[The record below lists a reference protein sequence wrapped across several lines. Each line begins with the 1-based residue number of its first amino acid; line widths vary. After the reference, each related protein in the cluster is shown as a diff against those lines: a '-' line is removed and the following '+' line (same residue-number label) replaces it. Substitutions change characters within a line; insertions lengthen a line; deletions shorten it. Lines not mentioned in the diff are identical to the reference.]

1 MSFISRQNFVEN
13 MKSKNVLHIHLLMST
28 EGGEPYTKKKTTMW
42 PFHAIILDLPSY
54 KRFLIENKLL
64 LGLWFSSLKPNW
76 HAYLK
81 VNQLLIVIFYI
92 KIIVN

>member
-1 MSFISRQNFVEN
+1 

-28 EGGEPYTKKKTTMW
+28 DGGEPYTQKKT
-42 PFHAIILDLPSY
+42 FHAIYLDLPSY
-54 KRFLIENKLL
+54 KRFLIENTLL

-81 VNQLLIVIFYI
+81 INQLLIVIFYI

>member
-1 MSFISRQNFVEN
+1 
-13 MKSKNVLHIHLLMST
+13 MST
-28 EGGEPYTKKKTTMW
+28 DDGEPYTKKRLHKEMW

-54 KRFLIENKLL
+54 KRFLIENTLL

-92 KIIVN
+92 KIIAN